1 MTMLALTLALALL
14 AVAAGVAL
22 SARKAPTARGT
33 RRPVDRD
40 VQAWAGE
47 VRRRLPAA
55 FDALQLTAAGN
66 LKNGKR
72 PGIVVR
78 GYGQPIA
85 GRGYAFDIE
94 LPGSAIGDDIEE
106 DRIASA
112 LNSGR
117 RIVDVVE
124 VRRTHP
130 GFAEVAAWRSDP
142 LKANNRIPFA
152 PGDLPIKKWGD
163 RWSLG
168 VRRDGAEM
176 RLPLWLPG
184 GGSFHHLFAGAT
196 GSGKT
201 RWMLVGI
208 AHAIQLGAE
217 IYLVDIVKGIDDRDW
232 DPIRPALAGAWDN
245 PTAAVKA
252 LNAIHGDTLKRPRWE
267 PTDPGRFR
275 LVVVDELQ
283 SLTAAKGGLDILTR
297 MVAEGRSKGQ
307 ALFGATQLPEVNQ
320 IASIARTNMRIK
332 LAGRLDN
339 AAEYQAALGGKW
351 QGTKIP
357 DNAEHWGVGYGD
369 VDGRGAQRFRGWN
382 VSDGWLAEHTR
393 RSLRDPT

>member
-1 MTMLALTLALALL
+1 MLAFALAMLL
-14 AVAAGVAL
+14 LVAAAIVGL

-33 RRPVDRD
+33 RKPIDRD
-40 VQAWAGE
+40 TQAWAGE
-47 VRRRLPAA
+47 IRRRLPDA

-66 LKNGKR
+66 LKNGRR
-72 PGIVVR
+72 PSIQVR
-78 GYGQPIA
+78 GHGQPVA
-85 GRGYAFDIE
+85 GRGWAFDLE
-94 LPGSAIGDDIEE
+94 LPGSAIDSDIQEE
-106 DRIASA
+106 RIAGA
-112 LNSGR
+112 LNTGR
-117 RIVDVVE
+117 VLVDVVE
-124 VRRTHP
+124 VRRAHP
-130 GFAEVAAWRSDP
+130 GYATVATWRRDP
-142 LKANNRIPFA
+142 LKADNRIPFA
-152 PGDLPIKKWGD
+152 PGALPVAKWGD

-168 VRRDGAEM
+168 LRRDGEQM

-184 GGSFHHLFAGAT
+184 GGAFHHLFAGAT

-217 IYLVDIVKGIDDRDW
+217 VYLVDIVKGVDDRDW
-232 DPIRPALAGAWDN
+232 DPIRPALAGAWDS

-252 LNAIHGDTLKRPRWE
+252 LDAIHKDTLTRPRWE
-267 PTDPGRFR
+267 PTDAGRFR
-275 LVVVDELQ
+275 LIVVDELQ
-283 SLTAAKGGLDILTR
+283 SLTAAKGGLDVLTR

-339 AAEYQAALGGKW
+339 EQEYRAALGGKW

-357 DNAEHWGVGYGD
+357 DNPEHWGVGYGD
-369 VDGRGAQRFRGWN
+369 VDGQGAQRFRGWN
-382 VSDGWLAEHTR
+382 VSDRWLAEHTR
-393 RSLRDPT
+393 RCMAKR